1 MKKITR
7 LLFLAG
13 AFMFTA
19 FSMAQTVVTGT
30 VMDAEMAAPLP
41 GANIV
46 EKGTTNG
53 VSSNFDGEFS
63 IITQSTEGEIVI
75 SYVGYTKVVVKFSG
89 STSLGNITL
98 TPDNTLE
105 EVVIIGSGIIDLAE
119 DRKTP
124 VAVSTITANQI
135 REKAGNSDLPEVL
148 KQTPSVQS
156 VQAGGFGDGQMFLR
170 GFDQTN
176 TAFLLNGQPIN
187 GMEDGRMY
195 WSNWSGVLDVANA
208 VQVQRGLGASK
219 LAISS
224 VGGTVNIVTKTIDR
238 REGGF
243 VQQMVGND
251 NYIKSTA
258 YYSTGVNEKG
268 WSFGALF
275 GYWQGDGYVDY
286 TQGQGQTYYISVGYQ
301 PNDNH
306 ALNFMLTGAPQWH
319 AAAGGNSISKYLDP
333 EKNNGRGR
341 RFNDWNFSGANS
353 DNNLHGGVYPG
364 GRNIYHKPVANLS
377 WDWTINDKSELS
389 TVLYGSM
396 GRGSFAQ
403 AIDNDRNGI
412 IEYVR
417 GSNNNHNWYG
427 LVTNYNNQ
435 LTETLNFNVGA
446 DVRLYNGIHFRD
458 VREFV
463 NPDINSVSASSGYS
477 GNYELTQAGGINPW
491 TVFFD
496 PNTDHSQRFGYDYE
510 EQINYAGIF
519 TQLEYSKDQLS
530 AFFQGALSNQSHVR
544 TEFLNTSTP
553 GKGEEGGKVNNI
565 GYNLKAGAAYT
576 ITDMHKVFVNAGFYS
591 RQPFHDIL
599 YVNDRASNELYN
611 PEIENQEITGLEAGY
626 QFGGEKIQ
634 ANLNL
639 YHTTWA
645 KRTLV
650 DNNGLDGDE
659 YVGEQTFGVKQVHM
673 GVELEV
679 FTQPLNNLRVNGFLS
694 LGDWQFKDSAILREF
709 DEDGN
714 QIGDDQVVD
723 IDGYDV
729 GGAAQV
735 TAGINASYEFLPRLS
750 VDGAWNWYN
759 DMYSTG
765 ALDQPTLAMPSY
777 DLVDAGLSYKM
788 LLGENGRNSL
798 QFRLNINNVFGEVY
812 LESVN
817 GNMAASMN
825 PEENYKGVNTSNTGR
840 FGYGRTWN
848 TSIRFNF

>member
-63 IITQSTEGEIVI
+63 IMTQSTEGEIVI

-187 GMEDGRMY
+187 GMEDGKMY

-258 YYSTGVNEKG
+258 YYSTGVNDKG
-268 WSFGALF
+268 WSLGVLF
-275 GYWQGDGYVDY
+275 GHWQGDGYVDY

-319 AAAGGNSISKYLDP
+319 AAAGSGDIQDFLD
-333 EKNNGRGR
+333 NGRR
-341 RFNDWNFSGANS
+341 YNSWNFTGVDS

-403 AIDNDRNGI
+403 ARTSGD
-412 IEYVR
+412 EVTYAR

-435 LTETLNFNVGA
+435 LTENLNFNVGA

-458 VREFV
+458 VREFLSV
-463 NPDINSVSASSGYS
+463 DSVSASSGYS
-477 GNYELTQAGGINPW
+477 GGETYYLTEAGGINPW
-491 TVFFD
+491 NVFFN
-496 PNTDHSQRFGYDYE
+496 PNTDHLQRFGYDYE

-519 TQLEYSKDQLS
+519 TQLEYSKDNLS

-544 TEFLNTSTP
+544 TEYLNTSTP
-553 GKGEEGGKVNNI
+553 GQGEEGDKVNNI
-565 GYNLKAGAAYT
+565 GYNLKVGAAYT

-591 RQPFHDIL
+591 RQPFHDNL
-599 YVNDRASNELYN
+599 YKDDRGSNELLD
-611 PEIENQEITGLEAGY
+611 PEVENEEITGLEAGY
-626 QFGGEKIQ
+626 QFGGERIQ

-645 KRTLV
+645 NRTLLGS
-650 DNNGLDGDE
+650 NGEEGDDFLS
-659 YVGEQTFGVKQVHM
+659 YQTYGVKQVHM

-679 FTQPLNNLRVNGFLS
+679 FSQPFDNLRVNGFLS
-694 LGDWQFKDSAILREF
+694 LGDWQFKDNGVQKTF
-709 DEDGN
+709 DNNG
-714 QIGDDQVVD
+714 DQVGEDIEVV
-723 IDGYDV
+723 IDGFNV

-765 ALDQPTLAMPSY
+765 SLTKATIAMPSY

-788 LLGENGRNSL
+788 LVGKDDRNSL
-798 QFRLNINNVFGEVY
+798 QFRVNINNIFDEVY

-817 GNMAASMN
+817 GNTAASSN

>member
-187 GMEDGRMY
+187 GMEDGKMY

>member
-13 AFMFTA
+13 TFMFTA
-19 FSMAQTVVTGT
+19 FSMAQTTVTGT
-30 VMDAEMAAPLP
+30 IMDAEMGAPLP

-53 VSSNFDGEFS
+53 VSSDFNGYFTL
-63 IITQSTEGEIVI
+63 ITESTEGEIEI
-75 SYVGYTKVVVKFSG
+75 SYVGYGKVLVKYSG
-89 STSLGNITL
+89 STSLGEITL
-98 TPDNTLE
+98 SSDNSLE

-148 KQTPSVQS
+148 KSTPSVQS

-187 GMEDGRMY
+187 GMEDGKMY

-258 YYSTGVNEKG
+258 YYSTGVSEKG
-268 WSFGALF
+268 WSLGVLF
-275 GYWQGDGYVDY
+275 GHWQGDGYVDY
-286 TQGQGQTYYISVGYQ
+286 TDGQGQTYYISVGYQ

-319 AAAGGNSISKYLDP
+319 AVAGSGSIQSFID
-333 EKNNGRGR
+333 NGRR
-341 RFNDWNFSGANS
+341 SNSWNFTGVDSP
-353 DNNLHGGVYPG
+353 NNLNGGVYPG

-403 AIDNDRNGI
+403 ARTSGGDVT
-412 IEYVR
+412 YAR

-435 LTETLNFNVGA
+435 ITENLNFNVGA

-458 VREFV
+458 VREFMTV
-463 NPDINSVSASSGYS
+463 DSVSNSSDYS
-477 GNYELTQAGGINPW
+477 NGETYYLTEAGGINPW
-491 TVFFD
+491 TVFFN
-496 PNTDHSQRFGYDYE
+496 PNTDHLQRFGYDYE

-553 GKGEEGGKVNNI
+553 GQGEEGDKVNNI
-565 GYNLKAGAAYT
+565 GFNAKVGAAYE
-576 ITDMHKVFVNAGFYS
+576 ISDMHKVFVNLGYYS
-591 RQPFHDIL
+591 RQPFHDTL
-599 YVNDRASNELYN
+599 YKDDRNSNELLQ
-611 PEIENQEITGLEAGY
+611 PEVENQEITGIEAGY
-626 QFGGEKIQ
+626 QFGGERIQ

-645 KRTLV
+645 NVSQGFTNGEDGV
-650 DNNGLDGDE
+650 DFLSF
-659 YVGEQTFGVKQVHM
+659 QTQGIKQVHM

-679 FTQPLNNLRVNGFLS
+679 FTQPLDNLRVNGFLS
-694 LGDWQFKDSAILREF
+694 LGDWQYKDNATQRTF
-709 DEDGN
+709 NEDGN
-714 QIGDDQVVD
+714 QVGDDVVVE
-723 IDGYDV
+723 IDGFNV

-735 TAGINASYEFLPRLS
+735 TAGINASFEFLPRLS

-765 ALDQPTLAMPSY
+765 SLEEPTIAMPSY
-777 DLVDAGLSYKM
+777 DMVDTGLSYKM
-788 LLGENGRNSL
+788 LVGKDDRNSL
-798 QFRLNINNVFGEVY
+798 QFRVNVNNVFGEVY

-817 GNMAASMN
+817 GNTAASMN
-825 PEENYKGVNTSNTGR
+825 PDENYKGVNTSNTGR

>member
-13 AFMFTA
+13 ALMFTA

-258 YYSTGVNEKG
+258 YYSTGVNDKG
-268 WSFGALF
+268 WSLGVLF
-275 GYWQGDGYVDY
+275 GHWQGDGYVDY

-319 AAAGGNSISKYLDP
+319 AAAGSGDIQDFLD
-333 EKNNGRGR
+333 NGRR
-341 RFNDWNFSGANS
+341 YNSWNFTGVDS

-403 AIDNDRNGI
+403 ARTSGD
-412 IEYVR
+412 EVTYAR

-427 LVTNYNNQ
+427 LVTNFNNQ
-435 LTETLNFNVGA
+435 LTENLNFNVGA

-458 VREFV
+458 VREFLSV
-463 NPDINSVSASSGYS
+463 DSVSASSGYS
-477 GNYELTQAGGINPW
+477 GGETYYLTEAGGINPW
-491 TVFFD
+491 NVFFN
-496 PNTDHSQRFGYDYE
+496 PNTDHLQRFGYDYE

-519 TQLEYSKDQLS
+519 TQLEYSKDNLS

-544 TEFLNTSTP
+544 TEYLNTSTP
-553 GKGEEGGKVNNI
+553 GQGEEGDKVNNI
-565 GYNLKAGAAYT
+565 GYNLKVGAAYT
-576 ITDMHKVFVNAGFYS
+576 ITDMHKVFVNAGYYS
-591 RQPFHDIL
+591 RQPFHDNL
-599 YVNDRASNELYN
+599 YKDDRSSNELLQ
-611 PEIENQEITGLEAGY
+611 PEAKNEEITGFEAGY
-626 QFGGEKIQ
+626 QFGGERIQ

-639 YHTTWA
+639 YHTTW
-645 KRTLV
+645 
-650 DNNGLDGDE
+650 
-659 YVGEQTFGVKQVHM
+659 GEVTQTFTNGEEGDDFLSFQTQGIKQVHY

-679 FTQPLNNLRVNGFLS
+679 FTQPLDNLSVNGFLS
-694 LGDWQFKDSAILREF
+694 LGEWQYKDNATQRTF
-709 DEDGN
+709 DIDGN
-714 QIGDDQVVD
+714 QVGDDLDVE
-723 IDGYDV
+723 IDGFNV

-765 ALDQPTLAMPSY
+765 SLEEETIAMPSY

-788 LLGENGRNSL
+788 LVGKDDRNSL
-798 QFRLNINNVFGEVY
+798 QFRVNINNIFDEVY

-817 GNMAASMN
+817 GNTAASSN
-825 PEENYKGVNTSNTGR
+825 PEDNYKGVNTSNTGR

>member
-13 AFMFTA
+13 ALMFTA

-243 VQQMVGND
+243 FQQMVGND

-626 QFGGEKIQ
+626 QFGGERIQ

-639 YHTTWA
+639 YHTTW
-645 KRTLV
+645 
-650 DNNGLDGDE
+650 
-659 YVGEQTFGVKQVHM
+659 GEVTQTFTNGEEGDDFLSFQTQGIKQVHY

-679 FTQPLNNLRVNGFLS
+679 FTQPLDNLSVNGFLS
-694 LGDWQFKDSAILREF
+694 LGEWQYKDNATQRTF
-709 DEDGN
+709 DIDGN
-714 QIGDDQVVD
+714 QVGDDLDVE
-723 IDGYDV
+723 IDGFNV

>member
-13 AFMFTA
+13 ALMFTA

-63 IITQSTEGEIVI
+63 IMTQSTEGEIVI

-89 STSLGNITL
+89 STNLGNITL
-98 TPDNTLE
+98 KPDNTLE
-105 EVVIIGSGIIDLAE
+105 EVVIIGSGVIDLAE

-187 GMEDGRMY
+187 GMEDGKMY

-258 YYSTGVNEKG
+258 YYSTGVNDKG
-268 WSFGALF
+268 WSLGVLF
-275 GYWQGDGYVDY
+275 GHWQGDGYVDY

-319 AAAGGNSISKYLDP
+319 AAAGSGDIQDFLD
-333 EKNNGRGR
+333 NGRR
-341 RFNDWNFSGANS
+341 YNSWNFTGVDS

-403 AIDNDRNGI
+403 ARTSGD
-412 IEYVR
+412 EVTYAR

-446 DVRLYNGIHFRD
+446 DVRLYNGSHFRD
-458 VREFV
+458 VREFLSV
-463 NPDINSVSASSGYS
+463 DSVSASSGYS
-477 GNYELTQAGGINPW
+477 GGETYYLTEAGGINPW
-491 TVFFD
+491 NVFFN
-496 PNTDHSQRFGYDYE
+496 PNTDHLQRFGYDYE

-519 TQLEYSKDQLS
+519 TQLEYSKDNLS

-544 TEFLNTSTP
+544 TEYLNTSTP
-553 GKGEEGGKVNNI
+553 GQGEEGDKVNNI
-565 GYNLKAGAAYT
+565 GYNLKVGAAYT

-591 RQPFHDIL
+591 RQPFHDNL
-599 YVNDRASNELYN
+599 YKDDRGSNELLD
-611 PEIENQEITGLEAGY
+611 PEVENEEITGLEAGY
-626 QFGGEKIQ
+626 QFGGERIQ

-645 KRTLV
+645 NRTLLGS
-650 DNNGLDGDE
+650 NGEEGDDFLS
-659 YVGEQTFGVKQVHM
+659 YQTYGVKQVHM

-679 FTQPLNNLRVNGFLS
+679 FTQPFDNLRVNGFLS
-694 LGDWQFKDSAILREF
+694 LGDWQFKDNGVQKTF
-709 DEDGN
+709 DNNG
-714 QIGDDQVVD
+714 DQVGEDIEVV
-723 IDGYDV
+723 IDGFNV

-765 ALDQPTLAMPSY
+765 SLTKATIAMPSY

-788 LLGENGRNSL
+788 LVGKDDRNSL
-798 QFRLNINNVFGEVY
+798 QFRVNINNIFDEVY

-817 GNMAASMN
+817 GNTAASLN

>member
-13 AFMFTA
+13 ALMFTA

-89 STSLGNITL
+89 STGLGNITL

-258 YYSTGVNEKG
+258 YYSTGVNDKG
-268 WSFGALF
+268 WSLGVLF
-275 GYWQGDGYVDY
+275 GHWQGDGYVDY

-319 AAAGGNSISKYLDP
+319 AAAGSGDIQDFLD
-333 EKNNGRGR
+333 NGRR
-341 RFNDWNFSGANS
+341 YNSWNFTGVDS

-403 AIDNDRNGI
+403 ARTSGD
-412 IEYVR
+412 EVTYAR

-435 LTETLNFNVGA
+435 LTENLNFNVGA

-458 VREFV
+458 VREFLSV
-463 NPDINSVSASSGYS
+463 DSVSASSGYS
-477 GNYELTQAGGINPW
+477 GGETYYLTEAGGINPW
-491 TVFFD
+491 NVFFN
-496 PNTDHSQRFGYDYE
+496 PNTDHLQRFGYDYE

-519 TQLEYSKDQLS
+519 TQLEYSKDNLS

-544 TEFLNTSTP
+544 TEYLNTSTP
-553 GKGEEGGKVNNI
+553 GQGEEGDKVNNI
-565 GYNLKAGAAYT
+565 GYNLKVGAAYT
-576 ITDMHKVFVNAGFYS
+576 ITDMHKVFVNAGYYS
-591 RQPFHDIL
+591 RQPFHDNL
-599 YVNDRASNELYN
+599 YKDDRSSNELLQ
-611 PEIENQEITGLEAGY
+611 PEAKNEEITGFEAGY
-626 QFGGEKIQ
+626 QFGGERIQ

-639 YHTTWA
+639 YHTTW
-645 KRTLV
+645 
-650 DNNGLDGDE
+650 
-659 YVGEQTFGVKQVHM
+659 GEVTQTFTNGEEGDDFLSFQTQGIKQVHY

-679 FTQPLNNLRVNGFLS
+679 FTQPLDNLSVNGFLS
-694 LGDWQFKDSAILREF
+694 LGEWQYKDNATQRTF
-709 DEDGN
+709 DIDGN
-714 QIGDDQVVD
+714 QVGDDLDVE
-723 IDGYDV
+723 IDGFNV

-765 ALDQPTLAMPSY
+765 SLEEETIAMPSY

-788 LLGENGRNSL
+788 LVGKDDRNSL
-798 QFRLNINNVFGEVY
+798 QFRVNINNIFDEVY

-817 GNMAASMN
+817 GNTAASSN

>member
-13 AFMFTA
+13 ALMFTA

-187 GMEDGRMY
+187 GMEDGKMY

-243 VQQMVGND
+243 FQQMVGND

-258 YYSTGVNEKG
+258 YYSTGVNDKG
-268 WSFGALF
+268 WSLGVLF
-275 GYWQGDGYVDY
+275 GHWQGDGYVDY

-319 AAAGGNSISKYLDP
+319 AAAGGNSISKYLDA
-333 EKNNGRGR
+333 EENGGRGR
-341 RFNDWNFSGANS
+341 RFNDWNFTGVDS

-403 AIDNDRNGI
+403 AITDRNTD
-412 IEYVR
+412 EFLYVR

-496 PNTDHSQRFGYDYE
+496 PNTEHSQRFGYDYE

-519 TQLEYSKDQLS
+519 TQLEYSKDNLS

-788 LLGENGRNSL
+788 LVGKDDRNSL
-798 QFRLNINNVFGEVY
+798 QFRVNINNIFDEVY

-817 GNMAASMN
+817 GNTAASSN

>member
-7 LLFLAG
+7 LLFLAS

-19 FSMAQTVVTGT
+19 LTMAQTVVTGT
-30 VMDAEMAAPLP
+30 IMDAEMAAPLP
-41 GANIV
+41 GANVV

-53 VSSNFDGEFS
+53 VSSNFDGVFS
-63 IITQSTEGEIVI
+63 LITESTEGEIVI

-89 STSLGNITL
+89 STDLGNVTL
-98 TPDNTLE
+98 SSDNTLE

-124 VAVSTITANQI
+124 VAVSTITANTI
-135 REKAGNSDLPEVL
+135 REKAGSSDLPEVL
-148 KQTPSVQS
+148 KATPSVQS
-156 VQAGGFGDGQMFLR
+156 VQGGGFGEGQMYLR
-170 GFDQTN
+170 GFDQIN

-187 GMEDGRMY
+187 GMEDGKMY

-238 REGGF
+238 KEGGF
-243 VQQMVGND
+243 FQQMVGND

-275 GYWQGDGYVDY
+275 GYWQGDGYVNY
-286 TQGQGQTYYISVGYQ
+286 AQGQGQTYYFSIGYQ
-301 PNDNH
+301 PNENH
-306 ALNFMLTGAPQWH
+306 ALNLMVTGAPQWH
-319 AAAGGNSISKYLDP
+319 AAAGSASIQKFID
-333 EKNNGRGR
+333 NGRN
-341 RFNDWNFSGANS
+341 FNDWNFTGVDS

-364 GRNIYHKPVANLS
+364 GRNVYHKPVANLS
-377 WDWTINDKSELS
+377 WDWTINEKSELS

-403 AIDNDRNGI
+403 AITDRNTD
-412 IEYVR
+412 EFLYVR

-435 LTETLNFNVGA
+435 LSENLNFNVGA

-463 NPDINSVSASSGYS
+463 NPNINSVSASSGYS
-477 GNYELTQAGGINPW
+477 GGNTYYLTEAGGINPW
-491 TVFFD
+491 NVFFN

-510 EQINYAGIF
+510 EQINYLGVF
-519 TQLEYSKDQLS
+519 GQLEYSKDQLS

-553 GKGEEGGKVNNI
+553 GQGEEGDKVNNI
-565 GYNLKAGAAYT
+565 GYNLKVGAAYEL
-576 ITDMHKVFVNAGFYS
+576 TDMHKVFVNAGYYS
-591 RQPFHDIL
+591 RQPFHSYL
-599 YVNDRASNELYN
+599 YQNDRSSNVLLDPAVDNE
-611 PEIENQEITGLEAGY
+611 EITGLEAGY
-626 QFGGEKIQ
+626 QFGGERVQSNI
-634 ANLNL
+634 NL

-645 KRTLV
+645 NRTLLN
-650 DNNGLDGDE
+650 NNGRDGDDFIS
-659 YVGEQTFGVKQVHM
+659 YQTYGVKQVHM
-673 GVELEV
+673 GIELEV
-679 FTQPLNNLRVNGFLS
+679 FTQPFDNLRVNGFLS
-694 LGDWQFKDSAILREF
+694 LGDWQFKDNATKKTF
-709 DEDGN
+709 NADGVQMGGDEN
-714 QIGDDQVVD
+714 IE
-723 IDGYDV
+723 IDGFQV

-735 TAGINASYEFLPRLS
+735 NAGINASYEFLPRVS

-765 ALDQPTLAMPSY
+765 DPEAPTIAMPSY
-777 DLVDAGLSYKM
+777 DLVDAGFSYKM
-788 LLGENGRNSL
+788 LVGKNDRNSL
-798 QFRLNINNVFGEVY
+798 QFRVNVNNIFDEVY
-812 LESVN
+812 LESVS
-817 GNMAASMN
+817 GTQQVTATSG
-825 PEENYKGVNTSNTGR
+825 NYKGVNTNNTGR

-848 TSIRFNF
+848 TSIRYNF